1 MDIEEVKTRIQDIMR
16 NDDTESFHIDED
28 KLMHEFIE
36 EVSKRNDL
44 PFSIVNVA
52 KEIVKLN
59 KADRSRWYS

>member
-1 MDIEEVKTRIQDIMR
+1 MDIEEVKTKIQDIMR

-28 KLMHEFIE
+28 KLMYEFIE